1 MSDEIN
7 VESPTFAKV
16 IKDAIESRLVDVH
29 TALPGT
35 IQSYD
40 AAKQMANVQ
49 PTIMRKYHSGK
60 ISSLPVIN
68 NVPVVHPR
76 GGKAAILLPLK
87 AGDPCLLIFSERS
100 LDIWKSKGGQVD
112 PQDTRKHTLSDAFC
126 IPGGSDFS
134 SAIAGDASDLIMIND
149 KSKITQKA
157 AGTIK
162 IENTATADELMDL
175 LVQLLTALIATKTLT
190 ALGPQPFINLADYV
204 ALKTKF
210 QNLKA

>member
-1 MSDEIN
+1 MSDELNI
-7 VESPTFAKV
+7 ESPTMAKV
-16 IKDAIESRLVDVH
+16 IKDAIEARLVDVH

-40 AAKQMANVQ
+40 PAKQMANVQ
-49 PTIMRKYHSGK
+49 PNIQRKYSSGK
-60 ISSLPVIN
+60 ITSLPVIN

-87 AGDPCLLIFSERS
+87 AGDPCLLVFSERS

-126 IPGGSDFS
+126 IPGGSDFGT
-134 SAIAGDASDLIMIND
+134 AIAGDASDLILIND
-149 KSKITQKA
+149 KSKVTQKA
-157 AGTIK
+157 GGQIK
-162 IENTATADELMDL
+162 VENLNTNDELMDL

-190 ALGPQPFINLADYV
+190 ALGPQQFINNATYV

-210 QNLKA
+210 QNLKV